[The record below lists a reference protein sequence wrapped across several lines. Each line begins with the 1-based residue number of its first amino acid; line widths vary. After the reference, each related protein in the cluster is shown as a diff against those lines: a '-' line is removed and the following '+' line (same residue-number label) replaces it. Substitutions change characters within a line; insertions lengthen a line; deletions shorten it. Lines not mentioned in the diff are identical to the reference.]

1 MNKIKLAQL
10 VEIKKGKKVVE
21 LSSFQEG
28 AYRYIQIG
36 DLRNNLSLKYTLDNS
51 GVLVGDEDVL
61 IAWDGANAGTIGF
74 GLNGVIGSTIAAIK
88 IKPEYKKKILSTF
101 LGQFL
106 KGKSKLLRDKATGAT
121 IPHIQKSELL
131 GLELGLPTIDTQK
144 KIANTLDLALEL
156 IEKRKEQIAE
166 MDKLIQNV
174 FYEMFG
180 DPYLNKKSW
189 KIRSIK
195 EVTIKTQYGT
205 SNKASEEKLEFPIL
219 RMNNISYSG
228 NMSYSS
234 MKYINLDDKDK
245 EKYLVHKGELLFNR
259 TNSKELV
266 GKTGLFEL
274 DTPMA
279 FAGYLIKIIPS
290 IHINPK
296 FMVTYMNT
304 DYIKKVLFN
313 MAKSIVGMANINAK
327 ELESIPIIV
336 PPLELQDKF
345 ASIVEEIES
354 QKKVMEESLHEM
366 ENNFNALMQKAFRG
380 ELFPEE

>member
-1 MNKIKLAQL
+1 MINKINLAQL

-51 GVLVGDEDVL
+51 GVLVDNEDIL

-88 IKPEYKKKILSTF
+88 IKPEYKKKILPTF

-131 GLELGLPTIDTQK
+131 SLKLDLPTIETQK
-144 KIANTLDLALEL
+144 KIADTLDLASEL
-156 IEKRKEQIAE
+156 IENRKEQIAE
-166 MDKLIQNV
+166 MDKLIQSV
-174 FYEMFG
+174 FYEMFLVSEG
-180 DPYLNKKSW
+180 KKMKKLRDYEEFLTSGSRGW
-189 KIRSIK
+189 AKYYSDKGSYFI
-195 EVTIKTQYGT
+195 TIKNVKNTRLNFEKPTFVNPPDTKEAQRTRVKANDLLISITADLGRTAVVTKEIADFGGFINQHLSLIRLSKQINPTFLSHYFESEYG
-205 SNKASEEKLEFPIL
+205 KRQFEKLDQNGVKSGLNFDAIRNLEFPI
-219 RMNNISYSG
+219 
-228 NMSYSS
+228 
-234 MKYINLDDKDK
+234 
-245 EKYLVHKGELLFNR
+245 F
-259 TNSKELV
+259 
-266 GKTGLFEL
+266 
-274 DTPMA
+274 
-279 FAGYLIKIIPS
+279 
-290 IHINPK
+290 
-296 FMVTYMNT
+296 
-304 DYIKKVLFN
+304 
-313 MAKSIVGMANINAK
+313 
-327 ELESIPIIV
+327 PI
-336 PPLELQDKF
+336 ELQNKF
-345 ASIVEEIES
+345 ASIVEGIES